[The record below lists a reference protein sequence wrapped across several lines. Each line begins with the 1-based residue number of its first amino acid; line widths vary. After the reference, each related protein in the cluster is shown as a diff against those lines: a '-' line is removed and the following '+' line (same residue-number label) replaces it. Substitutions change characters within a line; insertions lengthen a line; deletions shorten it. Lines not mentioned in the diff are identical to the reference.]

1 MYGKMNNYS
10 YAAMLPRP
18 EVGHNQ
24 SIKPE
29 FGVQRDL
36 DKENEKENAPA
47 MLGYKVPEVAK
58 MGAKERSR
66 SEGSLVT
73 RTTRLSNASS

>member
-1 MYGKMNNYS
+1 MNNYS

-36 DKENEKENAPA
+36 DKENEKENDPA
-47 MLGYKVPEVAK
+47 MLGYKIPEIAK
-58 MGAKERSR
+58 MCARERSR
-66 SEGSLVT
+66 SEGSLLT

>member
-1 MYGKMNNYS
+1 MNNYN
-10 YAAMLPRP
+10 YAAMRPRP

-36 DKENEKENAPA
+36 DKDNEKENDPA
-47 MLGYKVPEVAK
+47 MLGYKIPEIAK
-58 MGAKERSR
+58 MCARERSR
-66 SEGSLVT
+66 SEGSLFT

>member
-36 DKENEKENAPA
+36 DKDNEKENDPA
-47 MLGYKVPEVAK
+47 MLGYKIPEIAK
-58 MGAKERSR
+58 MCARERSR
-66 SEGSLVT
+66 SEGSLLT

>member
-36 DKENEKENAPA
+36 DKENEKENDPA
-47 MLGYKVPEVAK
+47 MLGYKIPEIAK
-58 MGAKERSR
+58 MCARERSR
-66 SEGSLVT
+66 SEGSLLT

>member
-1 MYGKMNNYS
+1 MNNYS

-18 EVGHNQ
+18 EVGHKQ

-36 DKENEKENAPA
+36 DKENEKENDPA
-47 MLGYKVPEVAK
+47 MLGYKIPEIAK
-58 MGAKERSR
+58 MCARERSR
-66 SEGSLVT
+66 SEGSLLT

>member
-36 DKENEKENAPA
+36 DKENEKESAPA
-47 MLGYKVPEVAK
+47 MLGYKIPEVAK
-58 MGAKERSR
+58 ICARERSR
-66 SEGSLVT
+66 SEGSLLT

>member
-29 FGVQRDL
+29 FGVQRAL
-36 DKENEKENAPA
+36 DKENEKKNAPA
-47 MLGYKVPEVAK
+47 MLGYKIPEIAK
-58 MGAKERSR
+58 MCARERSR
-66 SEGSLVT
+66 SEGSLLT